1 MLALL
6 VPGSISLPPGTP
18 DEGAHAN
25 SEGVAICNEN

>member
-6 VPGSISLPPGTP
+6 VPGSISLPPGTH

-25 SEGVAICNEN
+25 LEGVAICNEN

>member
-18 DEGAHAN
+18 DEGTHVN